1 MSKAVFL
8 DRDGVINRLVYN
20 PNTNE
25 YEAPQNSNDLEL
37 FEWSLQALELLYKKD
52 YKLFLVSNQPDY
64 AKGKTTLKSLK
75 AVHDML
81 HEYFV
86 NNGLIFKEYFY
97 CYHHPEGIIPEYTKK
112 CKCRKPNPYNVLKAI
127 KNYHI
132 DKNESWFI
140 GDRDSDILCGQASGL
155 KTVLIINEHSKSKSR
170 KSKPDFRAGNLM
182 EAVQII
188 INN

>member
-75 AVHDML
+75 AVHDKL
-81 HEYFV
+81 HKYFV

-97 CYHHPEGIIPEYTKK
+97 CYHHPEGVIPEYTKK
-112 CKCRKPNPYNVLKAI
+112 CKCRKPNPFYVLKAI

-155 KTVLIINEHSKSKSR
+155 TTVLINNEHSKSKSR
-170 KSKPDFRAGNLM
+170 KSKPDFRAGNLLK
-182 EAVQII
+182 AVQII
-188 INN
+188 INK

>member
-25 YEAPQNSNDLEL
+25 YEAPQSSKELEL
-37 FEWSLQALELLYKKD
+37 FEWSIKAMELLYKKE
-52 YKLFLVSNQPDY
+52 YGLFLVSNQPDY
-64 AKGKTTLKSLK
+64 AKGKTTLENLK
-75 AVHDML
+75 EVHDKL
-81 HEYFV
+81 HKYFI

-97 CYHHPEGIIPEYTKK
+97 CYHHPEGVIPEYSIK
-112 CKCRKPNPYNVLKAI
+112 CKCRKPNPFYVLKAI

-132 DKNESWFI
+132 DINESWFI

-155 KTVLIINEHSKSKSR
+155 KTVLIKNEHSKSKS
-170 KSKPDFRAGNLM
+170 SQSNPDFKAGNLM
-182 EAVQII
+182 DAVQII